1 MKIGYACIPMTM
13 NYGTNRGFIL
23 KNFNYERFYNCVKEN
38 LEDLYKILEENIKNH
53 IYFFRISSDIIP
65 FASHKIND
73 IKWWKIFKNE
83 LDYIGRYIKYN
94 NIRVS
99 MHAGHYTVL
108 NSPSQEV
115 VVKSIADIEYHAKF
129 LDSLSL
135 DYTHKIVLHIGGVYN
150 SKSEAINRFKN
161 NFKKLS
167 TSAKKRLIL
176 ENDEKMYSIE
186 DVLNL
191 CNDINIPAVFDNL
204 HHKFNPSLDN
214 NLERIFE
221 KVISTWKTEDGIPKI
236 HYSDEDFL
244 KKRGAHSNFVD
255 IRNFL
260 NYYEKIKKYDL
271 DIMLEVKDK
280 DISAIKCVK
289 ILESI
294 NIKNHYKDKLI
305 IEDQWEKYKYLI
317 IERKKEEYIKFFKK
331 FSNSCDVISFYKFI
345 DDILN
350 LNINEENFKY
360 TVNNLWKEFYEFK
373 VNKVETN
380 QVLKLINS
388 DLNYKK
394 IKEKLRKLSIKYD
407 IENMKKSYYFYY

>member
-1 MKIGYACIPMTM
+1 MEKRHFMKIGYACIPMTM

-23 KNFNYERFYNCVKEN
+23 KNFNHERFYNCVKEN

-115 VVKSIADIEYHAKF
+115 VVKSIADIEYHAKL
-129 LDSLSL
+129 LDSLGL

-167 TSAKKRLIL
+167 SSAKKRLIL

-214 NLERIFE
+214 N
-221 KVISTWKTEDGIPKI
+221 
-236 HYSDEDFL
+236 
-244 KKRGAHSNFVD
+244 
-255 IRNFL
+255 
-260 NYYEKIKKYDL
+260 
-271 DIMLEVKDK
+271 
-280 DISAIKCVK
+280 
-289 ILESI
+289 
-294 NIKNHYKDKLI
+294 
-305 IEDQWEKYKYLI
+305 
-317 IERKKEEYIKFFKK
+317 
-331 FSNSCDVISFYKFI
+331 
-345 DDILN
+345 
-350 LNINEENFKY
+350 
-360 TVNNLWKEFYEFK
+360 
-373 VNKVETN
+373 
-380 QVLKLINS
+380 
-388 DLNYKK
+388 
-394 IKEKLRKLSIKYD
+394 
-407 IENMKKSYYFYY
+407 

>member
-1 MKIGYACIPMTM
+1 MKIGYACIPMTI
-13 NYGTNRGFIL
+13 NYRTNRGFIL
-23 KNFNYERFYNCVKEN
+23 KNFDYERFCNCVKEN
-38 LEDLYKILEENIKNH
+38 LEDLHKILKENMRNH

-65 FASHKIND
+65 FGSHKIND

-83 LDYIGRYIKYN
+83 LDYIGSYIKEN
-94 NIRVS
+94 DIRVS

-115 VVKSIADIEYHAKF
+115 VVKSIGDIEYHTKF
-129 LDSLSL
+129 LDSLGL
-135 DYTHKIVLHIGGVYN
+135 DYTHKIVLHVGGVYN
-150 SKSEAINRFKN
+150 SKIEAINRFKN

-167 TSAKKRLIL
+167 VSAKKRLIL
-176 ENDEKMYSIE
+176 ENDEKIYNIE

-191 CNDINIPAVFDNL
+191 CNDIEIPAVFDNL
-204 HHKFNPSLDN
+204 HHKFNPSLDDD
-214 NLERIFE
+214 LEKIFQ
-221 KVISTWKTEDGIPKI
+221 KVISTWNPEDGIPKI
-236 HYSDEDFL
+236 HYSDEDFF

-260 NYYEKIKKYDL
+260 NYDEKIKKYDL

-289 ILESI
+289 ALESI
-294 NIKNHYKDKLI
+294 NIQDDNKDRLV
-305 IEDQWEKYKYLI
+305 IEEQWEKYKYLI
-317 IERKKEEYIKFFKK
+317 SEREKEVYIEGFKK
-331 FSNSCDVISFYKFI
+331 FSNSCDVISFYEFI

-350 LNINEENFKY
+350 LNIKGENFRS
-360 TVNNLWKEFYEFK
+360 TVNELWKEFYEFK
-373 VNKVETN
+373 LNKTEKN
-380 QVLKLINS
+380 QVFKLINS
-388 DLNYKK
+388 DLDYKK